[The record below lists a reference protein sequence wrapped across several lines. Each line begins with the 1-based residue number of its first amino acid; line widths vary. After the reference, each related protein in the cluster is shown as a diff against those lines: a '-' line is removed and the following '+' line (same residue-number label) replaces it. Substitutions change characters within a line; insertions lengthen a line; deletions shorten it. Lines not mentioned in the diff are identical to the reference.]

1 MTLTDFEEKENY
13 YSVKK
18 KKKQKANQ
26 IHHVINITVLWSYMY
41 NRENWPE
48 NCLLGSHD
56 TYYRCICLCGATWSM
71 NTAWDMIL
79 IDAYY
84 VLISCIRM
92 STSNSYMNR
101 IVPIIQGGRPVRG
114 PSEKSREQKSRA
126 WDDLRRVQK
135 CHIHEVLTQNLASV
149 YLTGSPAGSSS
160 TLCLLTDKGQ
170 NAHFLCNRMFG

>member
-56 TYYRCICLCGATWSM
+56 TYYRCICLCSATWSM
-71 NTAWDMIL
+71 NLPPIEQL
-79 IDAYY
+79 YKQQ
-84 VLISCIRM
+84 VLWSIM
-92 STSNSYMNR
+92 
-101 IVPIIQGGRPVRG
+101 
-114 PSEKSREQKSRA
+114 EAHK
-126 WDDLRRVQK
+126 RRLT
-135 CHIHEVLTQNLASV
+135 EVKME
-149 YLTGSPAGSSS
+149 
-160 TLCLLTDKGQ
+160 D
-170 NAHFLCNRMFG
+170 

>member
-1 MTLTDFEEKENY
+1 M
-13 YSVKK
+13 
-18 KKKQKANQ
+18 
-26 IHHVINITVLWSYMY
+26 INITVLCSYMY
-41 NRENWPE
+41 NREIGLEIVYLDHMIPTADAYVLVVRLGART
-48 NCLLGSHD
+48 LLG
-56 TYYRCICLCGATWSM
+56 
-71 NTAWDMIL
+71 DMIL

-84 VLISCIRM
+84 VLISCIHM

-101 IVPIIQGGRPVRG
+101 ILPIIQGGRPVRV

-135 CHIHEVLTQNLASV
+135 GHIHEILTQNSAHV

-170 NAHFLCNRMFG
+170 NAHFLCNRTFG

>member
-1 MTLTDFEEKENY
+1 MWSISLFFGPTC
-13 YSVKK
+13 
-18 KKKQKANQ
+18 
-26 IHHVINITVLWSYMY
+26 ITVKIGLEIVYLDHMIPTADTYVLVVQLGAWT
-41 NRENWPE
+41 
-48 NCLLGSHD
+48 LLG
-56 TYYRCICLCGATWSM
+56 
-71 NTAWDMIL
+71 DMIL

-84 VLISCIRM
+84 VLISCVHM
-92 STSNSYMNR
+92 STSKSYMNR

-135 CHIHEVLTQNLASV
+135 CHIHEVLTQNSACV
-149 YLTGSPAGSSS
+149 YLTGSPAVSSS